1 MGSLS
6 YVIISLATQALTN
19 IVVAFYANKLYPEF
33 LLEGNLSDDI
43 KRNINRRI
51 KDMFTSKVGG
61 VIVDSGD
68 TLVISAF
75 LGLASLAIYQ
85 NYFYIINSVT
95 GVIFVV
101 NSSIVA
107 GIGNSLIT
115 ESKEKNYR
123 DFEKFNFILFWIIGF
138 CVCCFSVLMQPF
150 MAIWVGEDLVLP
162 FGMVILFCIYF
173 LCNVFEKSLSVFK
186 DAGGIWHNDRY
197 RPLIYGIAN
206 LILNII
212 SVKSIGLYG
221 ILLSTIVTCLIISIP
236 WIIKNIFVLIYE
248 RKVFPFVLEITEY
261 IFVIVI
267 AGIINYFICSFIYCS
282 IYISFVLKCIVCVI
296 VPNIVFLVVYRRN
309 PLFKECI
316 ILAKKVIK
324 I

>member
-1 MGSLS
+1 M
-6 YVIISLATQALTN
+6 
-19 IVVAFYANKLYPEF
+19 
-33 LLEGNLSDDI
+33 
-43 KRNINRRI
+43 
-51 KDMFTSKVGG
+51 
-61 VIVDSGD
+61 
-68 TLVISAF
+68 
-75 LGLASLAIYQ
+75 
-85 NYFYIINSVT
+85 
-95 GVIFVV
+95 
-101 NSSIVA
+101 
-107 GIGNSLIT
+107 
-115 ESKEKNYR
+115 
-123 DFEKFNFILFWIIGF
+123 
-138 CVCCFSVLMQPF
+138 
-150 MAIWVGEDLVLP
+150 
-162 FGMVILFCIYF
+162 
-173 LCNVFEKSLSVFK
+173 
-186 DAGGIWHNDRY
+186 
-197 RPLIYGIAN
+197 IYGIAN